1 LSHPCD
7 ILIYEGGVIM
17 PRFKFKISELEY
29 RTLDAFDLDDALD
42 RAGIRSDFLA
52 KYIFSL

>member
-1 LSHPCD
+1 
-7 ILIYEGGVIM
+7 M

-29 RTLDAFDLDDALD
+29 RTLDAFDLDDALE

-52 KYIFSL
+52 KYIFSLRKWPKLCLFSIDFTF